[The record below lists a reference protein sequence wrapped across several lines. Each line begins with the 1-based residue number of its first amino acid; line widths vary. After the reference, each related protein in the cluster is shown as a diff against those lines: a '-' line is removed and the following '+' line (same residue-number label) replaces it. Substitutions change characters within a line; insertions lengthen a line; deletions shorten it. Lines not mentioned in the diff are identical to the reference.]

1 MGGGRQAP
9 APAPLQQGNNSDLL
23 MMQMQMQQDQ
33 AEIGR
38 RQAEAA
44 QQAALLDA
52 QKQQNATMAREGM
65 QKAQQSLSG
74 INAVK
79 SAEEAASK
87 QRNLT
92 AQQNAGASVIGS
104 AYDVNAARQ
113 GAMSNLGAASG
124 VLPSASG
131 NITSPAMVNPALTTA
146 GATNQ
151 GVGGTNQRVNQFA
164 TPSVSGLTFGG
175 A

>member
-74 INAVK
+74 INAV
-79 SAEEAASK
+79 
-87 QRNLT
+87 NLT
-92 AQQNAGASVIGS
+92 AQQNAGTSVIGS

-164 TPSVSGLTFGG
+164 TPSASGLTFGG

>member
-1 MGGGRQAP
+1 MGGGSQP
-9 APAPLQQGNNSDLL
+9 VPQQQSDYSGL
-23 MMQMQMQQDQ
+23 MLMQMQMQQDQ
-33 AEIGR
+33 AEAAR
-38 RQAEAA
+38 RQAEEA
-44 QQAALLDA
+44 QRKALIESQTQSNAAL
-52 QKQQNATMAREGM
+52 AREGM

-74 INAVK
+74 VNAVK
-79 SAEEAASK
+79 TAEDAAAK
-87 QRNLT
+87 QRNLVT
-92 AQQNAGASVIGS
+92 QQGVGTSAMGS

-113 GAMSNLGAASG
+113 GAMSNLGSASG